1 MEGGSKLGERDSGEG
16 GGKENLIFSS
26 CDFGC
31 PPHPPTPPRDGSE
44 RNRVCVCVCVF
55 SQAPRTP
62 RPTRARWW
70 PLIERARR
78 RGPVFPWRGIHGT
91 GSSAL
96 VGRADA
102 CKQPCKQP
110 AVGVVSSRQVAGGLG
125 KVAGQGGTRTPSS
138 PPPSLGGGAG
148 W

>member
-1 MEGGSKLGERDSGEG
+1 MKTAGRERDGGWKGDRSWEREIAERG
-16 GGKENLIFSS
+16 GGKRISFFHLAISVA
-26 CDFGC
+26 
-31 PPHPPTPPRDGSE
+31 
-44 RNRVCVCVCVF
+44 NRVCVCVCVF
-55 SQAPRTP
+55 SQAPRTS
-62 RPTRARWW
+62 RPTPARWW